1 MALPEHNFS
10 GALATWKNIN
20 LFELQ
25 KTLDAQGIEVVENQ
39 KEGVVGRKALAD
51 KTKDFKKIPDEEKVN
66 AFKGLLKS
74 YQTEIDNLTKRSKS
88 AESAFLN
95 LYKVLADAPD
105 PYPLLE
111 AAVDQT
117 VKIAEARDL
126 EDELQRVKAENAEL
140 QMRVSELANIDA
152 AKRKAESRAEQ
163 LEEKMDVAIQE
174 RVAQKENELNATY
187 DERMRNYEA
196 REQDLHRQ
204 VSLLKEQLRDLRVS
218 NESTEARL
226 LDQSQRIDQEVVA
239 KLAEMDMVVADLE
252 RANTRAATVERRNE
266 LLRAEIESLKTGND
280 KSDRVKDLESHVTS
294 LESEVDRL
302 SQSLNAQRAVVTAAD
317 TSARKVAEEHARE
330 ASSQAREIEQLRQLL
345 KGYADYD
352 EIKRELEIMKYVE
365 FAGLEGDLDEE
376 DGIASDNHLGLQLP
390 NPNASKANAHPANSL
405 EALLATKN
413 KRILEELTKF
423 RILHGE
429 LEASLQCANDD
440 LASTTSELEKHRQLN
455 ERLESDLLKIE
466 HHEQGR
472 NGQENGDANPV
483 DAAED
488 DVLAGLGL
496 ELGLTTKDKDPAV
509 QTKPIPFTSS
519 ANTSILPIVTSQRD
533 RFRQR
538 NAELEEELRKQFQ
551 IISELRAEIRSLQ
564 SDNLKLYEKVRYM
577 QSYRENAHST
587 LDPLPTSST
596 IAPSASELNK
606 YSARYEEAMNPFE
619 AFRGREAARAYSNLN
634 PLERGVF
641 MLTRVVLGNRRARNV
656 FIGYAICLHVL
667 VMFTLYEC
675 TMSSGSSMPVRN
687 TPVRI
692 QPVPAPL

>member
-1 MALPEHNFS
+1 MALSEQNFS
-10 GALATWKNIN
+10 GALATWKNIS
-20 LFELQ
+20 LSELQ

-39 KEGVVGRKALAD
+39 KESVVGRKALAD

-74 YQTEIDNLTKRSKS
+74 YQTEIDNLTKRSKV

-117 VKIAEARDL
+117 VKIAETRDL
-126 EDELQRVKAENAEL
+126 EDELQRVKVENAEL
-140 QMRVSELANIDA
+140 QRRVSELANIDV
-152 AKRKAESRAEQ
+152 AKKKVESRAEQ

-196 REQDLHRQ
+196 REQDLNRQ

-239 KLAEMDMVVADLE
+239 KLAEMDMVVADLD

-266 LLRAEIESLKTGND
+266 LLRAEIESLKTSND
-280 KSDRVKDLESHVTS
+280 KSDRVKGLEFQVTS
-294 LESEVDRL
+294 LESEVDHL
-302 SQSLNAQRAVVTAAD
+302 SQSLNAQRAVVTAAE
-317 TSARKVAEEHARE
+317 TNARKVAEEHARE
-330 ASSQAREIEQLRQLL
+330 ASSQARDIEQLRQSL
-345 KGYADYD
+345 KSYADYD

-376 DGIASDNHLGLQLP
+376 DGVPSDNQLGLQLP
-390 NPNASKANAHPANSL
+390 NPNASKANAQPANSL

-429 LEASLQCANDD
+429 REASLQRARED
-440 LASTTSELEKHRQLN
+440 LASTTSELERHRELN

-466 HHEQGR
+466 QHGQGG
-472 NGQENGDANPV
+472 NDQENGDANPV
-483 DAAED
+483 ENGED
-488 DVLAGLGL
+488 DILAGLGL
-496 ELGLTTKDKDPAV
+496 ELGLTTKDKDSVV

-551 IISELRAEIRSLQ
+551 IISELRTEIRSLQ
-564 SDNLKLYEKVRYM
+564 TDNVKLYEKVRYM
-577 QSYRENAHST
+577 QSYRENTHST
-587 LDPLPTSST
+587 LDPLPASST
-596 IAPSASELNK
+596 LAPSASELNK

-634 PLERGVF
+634 PLERGVY
-641 MLTRVVLGNRRARNV
+641 MLTRSVLGNRRARNV
-656 FIGYAICLHVL
+656 FIGYAVGLHIL

-675 TMSSGSSMPVRN
+675 TMSSDSSN
-687 TPVRI
+687 YVRI
-692 QPVPAPL
+692 QPIPGPR

>member
-1 MALPEHNFS
+1 MAVSEHNFS

-20 LFELQ
+20 LSELQ
-25 KTLDAQGIEVVENQ
+25 KTLDTQGIEVVENQ
-39 KEGVVGRKALAD
+39 KESVVGRKALAD
-51 KTKDFKKIPDEEKVN
+51 KTKEKVN

-74 YQTEIDNLTKRSKS
+74 YQTEIDSLTKRSKS
-88 AESAFLN
+88 AESAFLS

-111 AAVDQT
+111 AAIDQT
-117 VKIAEARDL
+117 VKIAEAGDL

-140 QMRVSELANIDA
+140 QKRVSELANIDG
-152 AKRKAESRAEQ
+152 AKKKAESRAEQ

-302 SQSLNAQRAVVTAAD
+302 SQSLNAQRTVITVAE
-317 TSARKVAEEHARE
+317 TSARKMSEEHARE
-330 ASSQAREIEQLRQLL
+330 ASSQCAREIEQLRQLL
-345 KGYADYD
+345 KGY
-352 EIKRELEIMKYVE
+352 RELEIMKYVE

-376 DGIASDNHLGLQLP
+376 DGIANT
-390 NPNASKANAHPANSL
+390 HPANSL

-429 LEASLQCANDD
+429 LEASLQRANDD

-455 ERLESDLLKIE
+455 ERLESDILKIE
-466 HHEQGR
+466 HHEQGG

-483 DAAED
+483 DAEED

-587 LDPLPTSST
+587 LDPLPASST

-641 MLTRVVLGNRRARNV
+641 MLTRAVLGNRRARNW
-656 FIGYAICLHVL
+656 
-667 VMFTLYEC
+667 
-675 TMSSGSSMPVRN
+675 TMSSGSSVPVRN
-687 TPVRI
+687 MPIGI
-692 QPVPAPL
+692 QPVPGPL